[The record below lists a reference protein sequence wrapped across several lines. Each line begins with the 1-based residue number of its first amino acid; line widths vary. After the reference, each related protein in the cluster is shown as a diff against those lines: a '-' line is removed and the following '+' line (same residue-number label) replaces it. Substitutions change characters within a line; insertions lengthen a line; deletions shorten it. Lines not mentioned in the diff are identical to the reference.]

1 MKKLGEVLKEMNVV
15 TEEQLREALE
25 IQKKHGGRI
34 GWILTT
40 LGFVKRYDLFKGLSV
55 HYGLKFATPD
65 LQNLI
70 PKIDV
75 ILLKKISRAE
85 ILEYQAIPYAAIGN
99 KLIILNSYPKSER
112 TTEFFKNRYSVEFV
126 EEWVIT
132 DLDLLETSKKL
143 YGESL
148 MDDSVYGLFYRK
160 PEESA
165 YRVFSFPQFISIIA
179 AIMVFGI
186 VLYFIPNFTLQ
197 ILLFTCQLL
206 YLIMIGFKFALSIAG
221 SIDEIVFETD
231 NEGINSLKDEE
242 LPVYTVLI
250 PVFKEPEVVGMLI
263 DAIKK
268 FDYPQS
274 KLDIILLLEEVDDI
288 TLKAAKEAQ
297 PPANW
302 RFLVVPKAAPQTK
315 PKACNYGL
323 FFARG
328 KYLVIFDAED
338 IPEPDQ
344 LKKAYL
350 AFQESDESYICFQG
364 ALNYFN
370 RDQNLLTKLFT
381 LEYSYWFDYM
391 LPGLFS
397 LKLPIPLGGT
407 SNHFNVEKLRKI
419 GGWDPF
425 NTTED
430 ADLGIRA
437 SAENYR
443 VGIIRSTTYEE
454 ANSKVWNWIR
464 QRSRWIKGYM
474 QTTLVYNRHPLKML
488 RTLGLKR
495 FLSFQLFIGGTPLI
509 FLINPVLWGL
519 FLIWIVFNPIFIT
532 ELFTPLLL
540 YISLFNFL
548 IGNFLGIYMNMLGAF
563 RRNYFKLIPISLLN
577 PFYWLL
583 HSFASYK
590 ALWQL
595 LTRPHYWEKTVHGLS
610 NQSNSS
616 NGAESEKSNGGDSK

>member
-1 MKKLGEVLKEMNVV
+1 MKKRIGEILLEINAV
-15 TEEQLREALE
+15 TEKQLDEALE
-25 IQKKHGGRI
+25 IQRKQGGRL
-34 GWILTT
+34 GWILST
-40 LGFVKRYDLFKGLSV
+40 LGYVKRYELFRALSL
-55 HYGLKFATPD
+55 HYGNKFATPELSEIRKKLD
-65 LQNLI
+65 KKLLE
-70 PKIDV
+70 KINKD
-75 ILLKKISRAE
+75 E
-85 ILEYQAIPYAAIGN
+85 ILEIQAIPFQKNG
-99 KLIILNSYPKSER
+99 KSLIILNAYPGSEKNIK
-112 TTEFFKNRYSVEFV
+112 FFKEKFSVDKI

-132 DLDLLETSKKL
+132 DLDVIELAKEF
-143 YGESL
+143 YGNSL
-148 MDDSVYGLFYRK
+148 IDDSVYGLFYRK

-165 YRVFSFPQFISIIA
+165 YRVFSFPQFISII
-179 AIMVFGI
+179 ITIILFG
-186 VLYFIPNFTLQ
+186 V
-197 ILLFTCQLL
+197 ILFLNPDMTVRIILFMCQLL
-206 YLIMIGFKFALSIAG
+206 YLVMIGFKFILSIAG
-221 SIDEIVFETD
+221 SIDEITFEED
-231 NEGINSLKDEE
+231 DEKIKSIKDDE

-250 PVFKEPEVVGMLI
+250 PVFKEPEVIGILI

-288 TLKAAKEAQ
+288 TLKAAKEAN

-302 RFLVVPKAAPQTK
+302 RFLIVPKAQPQTK

-323 FFARG
+323 YFARG

-350 AFQESDESYICFQG
+350 AFNESDESYICFQG

-370 RDQNLLTKLFT
+370 RNQNLLTKLFT

-391 LPGLFS
+391 LPGLYS
-397 LKLPIPLGGT
+397 LNLPIPLGGT
-407 SNHFNVEKLRKI
+407 SNHFDVEKLKKI

-437 SAENYR
+437 SAENYK
-443 VGIIRSTTYEE
+443 VGIIRSTTFEE
-454 ANSKVWNWIR
+454 ANSKIWNWIR

-488 RTLGLKR
+488 KTLGLKK

-509 FLINPVLWGL
+509 FLINPILWA
-519 FLIWIVFNPIFIT
+519 FFIIWIIFRPEFLT
-532 ELFTPLLL
+532 SLFSPELL

-563 RRNYFKLIPISLLN
+563 RRNYYKLIPVALLN

-590 ALWQL
+590 ALSQL
-595 LTRPHYWEKTVHGLS
+595 LTKPHYWEKTVHGLS
-610 NQSNSS
+610 K
-616 NGAESEKSNGGDSK
+616 SEKKGVD